1 MAETRAEADTA
12 FDYFADACVAKYDRA
27 VTCLAKDRADLPAFR
42 KRCSD
47 LSITHKFC
55 FFGCAG
61 HFEAFGEGFEAFETA
76 PNDCCAWRRVLGSIE
91 IAAQSCDGG
100 DEELQIAR
108 C

>member
-1 MAETRAEADTA
+1 VCNT
-12 FDYFADACVAKYDRA
+12 DAMNLHLVEIARTVTLGAHA
-27 VTCLAKDRADLPAFR
+27 VVIMDQAGWHS
-42 KRCSD
+42 KRRLR

-61 HFEAFGEGFEAFETA
+61 HFEAFGEGFEAFEAA